1 MADDANGYFPSPAE
15 LLPHVVRTQSGLALV
30 RTTHARGIWQ
40 RILSTGGVWQSAT
53 LLGPRRME
61 PPFAYH
67 RAFGRIFDLLPNAR
81 RLLAI
86 GGGGF
91 AFPKLVAE
99 RHPAVVTDVVEI
111 DPAVIKLARRWFYL
125 DEACEL
131 QRRGGGQLNVICADG
146 RRALDGAERSSY
158 DAIVLDAFVR
168 DRPVRSLATL
178 EAFQAAHRAL
188 APHGVLLANVVPDE
202 NDPGNGF
209 LRSVGAGLAAVFA
222 HMSITLV
229 TDRQNVGENYIVFSS
244 DAALDLPDAIPFD
257 DGFLGDALRDEARG

>member
-1 MADDANGYFPSPAE
+1 MKDNSNGHFPSSAE

-30 RTTHARGIWQ
+30 HTSRVHGVWQ

-53 LLGPRRME
+53 LLGPHRMD

-67 RAFGRIFDLLPNAR
+67 RAFCRVFDLVPNVQ

-91 AFPKLVAE
+91 AFPKYVAE
-99 RHPAVVTDVVEI
+99 KHPAIVTDVVEI
-111 DPAVIKLARRWFYL
+111 DPAIIEAARRWFYL

-131 QRRGGGQLNVICADG
+131 QQRGGGQLNVICADG
-146 RRALDGAERSSY
+146 RRILDNAAPSSY

-168 DRPVRSLATL
+168 DTPVRALASV
-178 EAFQAAHRAL
+178 EAFQAAHQAL
-188 APHGVLLANVVPDE
+188 SPHGVLLANVVPDE

-209 LRSVGAGLAAVFA
+209 LRSVAAGLVATFVNVA
-222 HMSITLV
+222 ITLV
-229 TDRQNVGENYIVFSS
+229 IDHQNVGENYIVFAS
-244 DAALDLPDAIPFD
+244 DTTLDLPDAIPFD
-257 DGFLGDALRDEARG
+257 EDFLGDVLHDESL

>member
-1 MADDANGYFPSPAE
+1 MADNSRSYFPSPAE
-15 LLPHVVRTQSGLALV
+15 LLPHVVSTQSGLALI
-30 RTTHARGIWQ
+30 RTTHAHGVWQ

-67 RAFGRIFDLLPNAR
+67 RAFGRVFDLVPHVQ

-99 RHPAVVTDVVEI
+99 KHPGVVTDVVEI
-111 DPAVIKLARRWFYL
+111 DPAVIGIARRWFYL

-131 QRRGGGQLNVICADG
+131 QKRGGGQLNVICADG
-146 RRALDGAERSSY
+146 RRVLNDTAPSSY

-168 DRPVRSLATL
+168 DTPVLSLATV
-178 EAFQAAHRAL
+178 EAFQAAHQAL
-188 APHGVLLANVVPDE
+188 SPHGVLLANVVPDE

-209 LRSVGAGLAAVFA
+209 LRSVTAGLVATFA
-222 HMSITLV
+222 HVEITLV
-229 TDRQNVGENYIVFSS
+229 VDHQNVGENYIVFAS
-244 DAALDLPDAIPFD
+244 DTALDLPDAIPFD
-257 DGFLGDALRDEARG
+257 EDFLGEVLRDKAL